1 MKRMLLAALVLV
13 GGLTACSSDAGTPNP
28 PPNGSTA
35 AAFPVTVGSL
45 TLDKRPERI
54 VSLSSTATEMLF
66 GIGAGKQVVA
76 VDMYSTYP
84 ADAPKSDLDATQ
96 PSAEAISN
104 YRPDLVVLA
113 YNTNQIVEQLATLK
127 VPTLLLPAAATLD
140 DSYGQLTDLGKLTGH
155 PTEAADVIGRM
166 RSDIDK
172 LVRDVPK
179 RSTPLTYYYELDQN
193 YYSVG
198 SKTFI
203 GSLFAMVGLS
213 NVADAAATA
222 DNQYPQLSAESII
235 KANPDLIFLADTK
248 CCGQSA
254 AAVAQRAGW
263 GGMTAVR
270 NHGVI
275 ALDDDIA
282 SRWGPRVVDLMR
294 AITTAVGDAPVN

>member
-1 MKRMLLAALVLV
+1 MRRMLLAALVLV
-13 GGLTACSSDAGTPNP
+13 GGLSACSSDTGTTNP
-28 PPNGSTA
+28 APNGST

-66 GIGAGKQVVA
+66 AIGAGRQVVA
-76 VDMYSTYP
+76 VDMYSNFP
-84 ADAPKSDLDATQ
+84 ADAPKSDLDSTQ

-113 YNTNQIVEQLATLK
+113 YDTNQIVQQLATLK
-127 VPTLLLPAAATLD
+127 VPTLMLPAAATLD

-155 PTEAADVIGRM
+155 PTEAADVTARM

-172 LVRDVPK
+172 LVKDVPK
-179 RSTPLTYYYELDQN
+179 RSTPLTYYYELDQT

-203 GSLFAMVGLS
+203 GSLFTMVGLS
-213 NVADAAATA
+213 SIADASATA
-222 DNQYPQLSAESII
+222 DNQYPQLSAEAII
-235 KANPDLIFLADTK
+235 KANPSLIFLADTK
-248 CCGQSA
+248 CCGQSVSS
-254 AAVAQRAGW
+254 VAQRAGW
-263 GGMTAVR
+263 GGLTAVR

-282 SRWGPRVVDLMR
+282 SRWGPRVVDLLR
-294 AITTAVGDAPVN
+294 AITTAVADAPVN